1 MSVWVR
7 NHARKKKSAGGRWK
21 LDDVS
26 LYIVTNRTNGNE
38 KKEEGGDDE
47 KIAEWEK
54 WKQYVYVSRKL

>member
-1 MSVWVR
+1 MWVR
-7 NHARKKKSAGGRWK
+7 NHTRKKKSAGGRWK

-47 KIAEWEK
+47 KIAE
-54 WKQYVYVSRKL
+54 

>member
-1 MSVWVR
+1 MGEKSR
-7 NHARKKKSAGGRWK
+7 TEKKKSAGGRWK

-47 KIAEWEK
+47 KIAE
-54 WKQYVYVSRKL
+54 